1 MATSAL
7 AVLYQW
13 LVEEYQKKIH
23 LLHSMFIYILLYWGK
38 TWIWNNSDKRLV
50 INNFHSHCAINWYL
64 SYRNHLLTI
73 CQLEWCNNKTSNI
86 WLTCDDAATSTT
98 TFPLFFKRSGANVKL
113 SRVVKRSTY
122 TNTPVLKVIKFSQ
135 AEIVTFNSKTDL
147 QVT

>member
-1 MATSAL
+1 MATFAL

-13 LVEEYQKKIH
+13 LVEEYQKKIC

-50 INNFHSHCAINWYL
+50 INNFHSRCGINWYL

-86 WLTCDDAATSTT
+86 WLTCDDAATSPT

-113 SRVVKRSTY
+113 SRVVKSSTY